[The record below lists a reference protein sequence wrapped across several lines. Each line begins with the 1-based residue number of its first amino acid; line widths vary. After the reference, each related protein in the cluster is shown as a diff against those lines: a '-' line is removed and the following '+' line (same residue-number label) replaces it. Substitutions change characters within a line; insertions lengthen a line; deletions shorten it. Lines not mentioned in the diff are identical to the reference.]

1 MSAAMTVIFEAQ
13 DIAHEMRCF
22 LNTIPRSGRRV
33 VGSNPGH
40 LCQWRAREDS
50 NLRPSGY
57 ERVEYIEKPAKN
69 QHFRARSLTFIHVHS
84 PRFIGQSLVRRVNLL
99 HNEFSRSAAF
109 IFDESIGEIS
119 DDNVHAV
126 LSESQVPAFRASRR
140 ANPAVKELA
149 LDLAEISFRE
159 DGPKAEDLPRSTKK
173 RGSSSIACP

>member
-1 MSAAMTVIFEAQ
+1 M
-13 DIAHEMRCF
+13 
-22 LNTIPRSGRRV
+22 
-33 VGSNPGH
+33 
-40 LCQWRAREDS
+40 
-50 NLRPSGY
+50 
-57 ERVEYIEKPAKN
+57 
-69 QHFRARSLTFIHVHS
+69 
-84 PRFIGQSLVRRVNLL
+84 L

-173 RGSSSIACP
+173 RGSSSIACPSPASTSIFLELGTPTSCIDAVDKILSSGDGTRRNRGINRKVH